1 MMTLALSSFVLSAI
15 LALLCWLS
23 QKHQGLGEDTGSG
36 GQLFVY
42 RYTPTIVA
50 VLFTQAIVKI
60 ADDVK
65 STVIRANVSFGAS
78 KCKFYAIPHSSGVV
92 EVYFRRFFSKT

>member
-23 QKHQGLGEDTGSG
+23 QKQQGLGEDTGSG
-36 GQLFVY
+36 GQFFVY

-65 STVIRANVSFGAS
+65 STESFARMSLSEPPNANFTL
-78 KCKFYAIPHSSGVV
+78 FHSPRV
-92 EVYFRRFFSKT
+92 